1 MFERPHASAG
11 FAPIVVGLG
20 ELEGFARAKEFRS
33 RRPLLLEVPEM
44 GAAEAFEVSERLNS
58 ARSECGC
65 ALGAK
70 AMTAGFVIAL
80 GALFAAYG
88 PFSIAFLERLPL
100 TVGAAF
106 VSAAIGKTA
115 GIALGRRRARQ
126 EVSRVLK
133 RFDQLR

>member
-1 MFERPHASAG
+1 MSERLQVRAG

-20 ELEGFARAKEFRS
+20 DLEAIARAKEFRS
-33 RRPLLLEVPEM
+33 RRPLLLDVPEM
-44 GAAEAFEVSERLNS
+44 GAAEAFEVSERLNR
-58 ARSECGC
+58 ARAECGC

-80 GALFAAYG
+80 GVLLAAYG
-88 PFSIAFLERLPL
+88 PFSIAFLEHSPL
-100 TVGAAF
+100 AVGAAL
-106 VSAAIGKTA
+106 VSTAIGKTT

-126 EVSRVLK
+126 EVSRVLE